1 MKMTIPTNQL
11 IVLLLSLFLLGCGG
25 STSEAD
31 TGGSTNPPADEL
43 YRVRLE
49 GLPVSFQLPVTFQ
62 RTRQY
67 LLKDAMTATRYDQKI
82 FTTYDELLK
91 RMEMDLDDDEADIF
105 LDTLSGFNHLVVLNV
120 NQLDFDQDL
129 ASIFASTYDQLVG
142 TRNERIRGLSAE
154 RISSTINES
163 QGKTMMKVKFLN
175 DYEDEEKQDFYELVY
190 LITDAVQTFVVVEY
204 TYDEEDSEKYLWT
217 MRY

>member
-11 IVLLLSLFLLGCGG
+11 IVLLFSLFLLGCGG
-25 STSEAD
+25 GASEAD
-31 TGGSTNPPADEL
+31 TSGSTKPPTDEL

-82 FTTYDELLK
+82 FTTYNELLK

-129 ASIFASTYDQLVG
+129 ASIFASTYDQLVD
-142 TRNERIRGLSAE
+142 TRNDGIRGLSAE
-154 RISSTINES
+154 RLSSTINES